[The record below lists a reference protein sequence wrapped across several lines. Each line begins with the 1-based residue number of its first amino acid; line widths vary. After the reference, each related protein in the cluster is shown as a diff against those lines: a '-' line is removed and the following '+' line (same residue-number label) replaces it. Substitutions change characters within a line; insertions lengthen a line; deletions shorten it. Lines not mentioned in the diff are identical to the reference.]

1 MAEVR
6 EGMSQE
12 EEITEE
18 EMVFTPR
25 GKPVFGETSE
35 RGTGLLVDAMSQLAD
50 QLRDVTERLRE
61 LEQVQQPSSRPNT
74 LPINTVVL
82 PPRSPTPDP
91 NPSSVSVVPPQQTG
105 SPNPFLKGQML
116 GSSLSSTSE
125 ESLVELNKKL
135 SELQQQISQLTSP
148 RSSSQVPYRRDQL
161 IKRGQ
166 IVALHEAGHSI
177 RSIARR
183 LGVSPTTVTK
193 WINRNEETGDLTDLG
208 KKV

>member
-25 GKPVFGETSE
+25 RKPVLGETSE
-35 RGTGLLVDAMSQLAD
+35 RGTELLVDAMSQIAD
-50 QLRDVTERLRE
+50 QLRDVSERLRE

-74 LPINTVVL
+74 LPINTVVS
-82 PPRSPTPDP
+82 PPMSPTLDP
-91 NPSSVSVVPPQQTG
+91 NPSSVSLVSPQQTEG
-105 SPNPFLKGQML
+105 PMS

-135 SELQQQISQLTSP
+135 SELQQQISQLSSP
-148 RSSSQVPYRRDQL
+148 RSSS
-161 IKRGQ
+161 
-166 IVALHEAGHSI
+166 
-177 RSIARR
+177 
-183 LGVSPTTVTK
+183 
-193 WINRNEETGDLTDLG
+193 
-208 KKV
+208 